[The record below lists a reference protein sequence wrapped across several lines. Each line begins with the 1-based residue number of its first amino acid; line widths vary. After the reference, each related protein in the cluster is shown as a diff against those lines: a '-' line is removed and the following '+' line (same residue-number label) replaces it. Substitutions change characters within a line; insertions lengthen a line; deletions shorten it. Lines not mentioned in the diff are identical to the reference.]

1 MEFFEALSKPGAG
14 AARARRVRGCGA
26 VLLLCLAL
34 AAPLAGQEG
43 DAPGGAES
51 AEALLEEALAAE
63 GAEYWDRAI
72 ELYDSGTRQY
82 PADIRFPWAL
92 GNLYQSRGLY
102 SLAWD
107 EYRRAEKIEAGAPEL
122 LYRLARTAGY
132 LNKDTLAVDY
142 LERLLL
148 IDPDHQDAIGQLGWM
163 YYKVHRQAD
172 GERLLRSAIER
183 FQDDSDYAMTLGT
196 LNSDMFRYEEGK
208 RWYLSAIEEA
218 EQRQNSLFASVAHY
232 NLSILESR
240 FYHFD
245 LALERTNASL
255 GSLNRSSGRLARGEL
270 YLRQL
275 DFRSALADY
284 EAAYEMDTSPLSRL
298 NLSQVYQISG
308 RLEEARVYAEDCLNA
323 GDFSW
328 MLNYG
333 IDPVRYRRDIHEI
346 LYKTYEGLANTEGLR
361 PYPAPGE
368 WIRSRA
374 RGISYR
380 FKAEVHRLLFR
391 KYSRVS
397 AAAYGEPHLDALI
410 QYYHAFEAYPRRALT
425 YLRAARNFEVPL
437 IPAAAPSYDYEEG
450 RLMGRRDLLA
460 ASLGGFDPRWERDMI
475 ADGLIEFAEAG
486 EAYFTRELYLLNPGA
501 LRQRGIALPVE
512 LRFNL
517 DGPAPRSLARGLRRL
532 TGMLKKA
539 GIRPE
544 RPRDPGGAESP
555 APLVLSLSF
564 EARGGQWAVYCE
576 LSGGGRSLLGRDIL
590 LASPSRRDTAAFA
603 RELADALFIP

>member
-1 MEFFEALSKPGAG
+1 M
-14 AARARRVRGCGA
+14 RVSLYTV
-26 VLLLCLAL
+26 VLLLCLVPAV
-34 AAPLAGQEG
+34 PLFGQE
-43 DAPGGAES
+43 DGGAEA
-51 AEALLEEALAAE
+51 AEALLEEARAAE
-63 GAEYWDRAI
+63 DAEYWERAI
-72 ELYDSGTRQY
+72 ELYGSGAELY

-107 EYRRAEKIEAGAPEL
+107 EYRRAEKIEPGAPEL

-132 LNKDTLAVDY
+132 LNRDTLAVDY

-148 IDPDHQDAIGQLGWM
+148 IDPEHRDAIGQLGWM

-183 FQDDSDYAMTLGT
+183 FQDDTDYAMTLGT

-208 RWYLSAIEEA
+208 RWYLSAIGEA
-218 EQRQNSLFASVAHY
+218 ELRQDALFASVAHY

-240 FYHFD
+240 FYRFD

-308 RLEEARVYAEDCLNA
+308 RLEEARVYAEDCLNG

-346 LYKTYEGLANTEGLR
+346 LYKTYEGLANTERLR

-368 WIRSRA
+368 WIRSNV

-397 AAAYGEPHLDALI
+397 AAAYEEPHLDALI
-410 QYYHAFEAYPRRALT
+410 QYYHAFDAYPRRALT
-425 YLRAARNFEVPL
+425 YLRRARDFEVPL
-437 IPAAAPSYDYEEG
+437 IPAAAPGYDYEEG
-450 RLMGRRDLLA
+450 RLRGRGDLLT
-460 ASLGGFDPRWERDMI
+460 ASLGGFDPLWERDMI
-475 ADGLIEFAEAG
+475 ADGLTRLAEGNAGLAERNAGDYFA
-486 EAYFTRELYLLNPGA
+486 RELYLLNPGA
-501 LRQRGIALPVE
+501 LRQRGISLPVE
-512 LRFNL
+512 LRFNF
-517 DGPAPRSLARGLRRL
+517 DEPVPRNMVQGLKRL
-532 TGMLKKA
+532 KGMLKKA
-539 GIRPE
+539 GIRDSGF
-544 RPRDPGGAESP
+544 RDSAGTRRAGDAESSELP
-555 APLVLSLSF
+555 PLVLSLDF
-564 EARGGQWAVYCE
+564 EALGDRWAVYCE
-576 LSGGGRSLLGRDIL
+576 LSGGRSLSRDIL

-603 RELADALFIP
+603 RELADAVFIR

>member
-1 MEFFEALSKPGAG
+1 MRVPGYTAL
-14 AARARRVRGCGA
+14 
-26 VLLLCLAL
+26 LLLCLSF

-43 DAPGGAES
+43 DAPGGAD
-51 AEALLEEALAAE
+51 ALLEEALAAE
-63 GAEYWDRAI
+63 EAEYWERAI
-72 ELYDSGTRQY
+72 ELYGSGTELY

-107 EYRRAEKIEAGAPEL
+107 EYRRAEKIEPETPEL

-148 IDPDHQDAIGQLGWM
+148 IDPEHRDAIGQLGWM

-208 RWYLSAIEEA
+208 RWYLIAIEEA
-218 EQRQNSLFASVAHY
+218 ERRQDSLFASVAHY

-240 FYHFD
+240 FYQFD

-275 DFRSALADY
+275 NFRSALADY

-346 LYKTYEGLANTEGLR
+346 LYKTYEGLAHTERLR
-361 PYPAPGE
+361 PYPEPGE
-368 WIRSRA
+368 WVRSRA
-374 RGISYR
+374 REISCR

-397 AAAYGEPHLDALI
+397 AAAYEEPHLDALI

-425 YLRAARNFEVPL
+425 YLGAARDFEVPL
-437 IPAAAPSYDYEEG
+437 IPAAAPGYDYEEG
-450 RLMGRRDLLA
+450 QLLGRRDLLA
-460 ASLGGFDPRWERDMI
+460 ASLGGFDPLWERDMI
-475 ADGLIEFAEAG
+475 ADGLAKLAEGA
-486 EAYFTRELYLLNPGA
+486 AAAARELYLLNPGA
-501 LRQRGIALPVE
+501 LRQRGISLPVE
-512 LRFNL
+512 LRFNF
-517 DGPAPRSLARGLRRL
+517 DGPAPRNMVRGLRRL
-532 TGMLKKA
+532 RGMLKKA
-539 GIRPE
+539 GIRDTGPQAPDS
-544 RPRDPGGAESP
+544 RGTAGDSSGGGSP
-555 APLVLSLSF
+555 DLPPLVLSFNL
-564 EARGGQWAVYCE
+564 EPRGDRWAVYCE
-576 LSGGGRSLLGRDIL
+576 LSGGGRSLLSRDIL
-590 LASPSRRDTAAFA
+590 LSSPSRRDTAAFA
-603 RELADALFIP
+603 RELADAVFIR